1 MCPEVGVG
9 LVLKLHEAG
18 WVLVVLHNPSAPKV
32 GDALL
37 VARRADNGHS
47 VQIDGLLDG
56 VGGLSGLA
64 VNQNRVALEQ
74 HLFEEVVHVFLGFDN
89 ALGHHLACNSA
100 HVVHVGVPELG
111 GGLLRKPLLD
121 HQQTVHHTGGL
132 VAVPTSLVRRL
143 EHRICDDRAVRL
155 GDLVLL
161 NLVRDD
167 LLDLVLQAQADLGDF
182 LGVDRG
188 WVDMFAAS
196 GQD

>member
-1 MCPEVGVG
+1 MGPEVGVG

-18 WVLVVLHNPSAPKV
+18 WVLVVLHNPAAPEV

-37 VARRADNGHS
+37 VARGADDGHS
-47 VQIDGLLDG
+47 VQIDGFLDG

-64 VNQNRVALEQ
+64 VNQNGVTLEQ
-74 HLFEEVVHVFLGFDN
+74 HLFEEVVHIFLGFDN
-89 ALGHHLACNSA
+89 ALGHHLASNSA

-111 GGLLRKPLLD
+111 GGLLLEPLLH
-121 HQQTVHHTGGL
+121 HQQTVHHTGCPL
-132 VAVPTSLVRRL
+132 AVPTGLVRRL
-143 EHRICDDRAVRL
+143 QHRICDDRAVWL

-161 NLVRDD
+161 NLVRDN